1 MDGRSLAG
9 DPRQGGRRQR
19 QLIVLDEEL
28 QQLRR
33 LRKAIKARLDELEVQ
48 AAQFGPMRVP
58 AVVAVEIR
66 SAIEEIE
73 RIDSKLKLPTISPEV
88 QEATGPEAAIN
99 VLRTKVEHIGDQM
112 RDALIWTNNQLL
124 EMRNESRDWRL
135 SEAEA
140 REVGQRRYR
149 RIITVS
155 IALSVLALAV
165 EVYIVAVLL

>member
-1 MDGRSLAG
+1 MT
-9 DPRQGGRRQR
+9 
-19 QLIVLDEEL
+19 DEEI

-33 LRKAIKARLDELEVQ
+33 LRKAIKERLEVLEVQ
-48 AAQFGPMRVP
+48 AAQFGPTRVP

-66 SAIEEIE
+66 SATEEIE

-124 EMRNESRDWRL
+124 EMRNESRDWRR
-135 SEAEA
+135 SESEA
-140 REVGQRRYR
+140 REIGQRRYR
-149 RIITVS
+149 QIIIISIVLSALAIIVEFYIITV
-155 IALSVLALAV
+155 
-165 EVYIVAVLL
+165 LL